1 MIVSMILAA
10 SENNVI
16 GKDNDLPWNVPS
28 DMRYFMRTTTGHTIL
43 MGRKTYESLGKPL
56 PRRRNIVIT
65 RQDNLTIE
73 GAEIVHS
80 IADGLALAKEDEEVF
95 IIGGGTI
102 YARALELDMV
112 DRIYRTI
119 IHGEFEGDTFFHLP
133 EDAPWQVVK
142 EDAHPADEKNEYAY
156 TFQVLEKV

>member
-1 MIVSMILAA
+1 MIVSMILAT

-112 DRIYRTI
+112 DRIYLTV

-133 EDAPWQVVK
+133 EDEPWQVVK
-142 EDAHPADEKNEYAY
+142 EDAHPADEKNEHPY

>member
-1 MIVSMILAA
+1 
-10 SENNVI
+10 
-16 GKDNDLPWNVPS
+16 
-28 DMRYFMRTTTGHTIL
+28 

-102 YARALELDMV
+102 YARDLDL
-112 DRIYRTI
+112 DRWGPCFLASLIGVAFWGSILAGVLYWKFGHILQGI
-119 IHGEFEGDTFFHLP
+119 IS
-133 EDAPWQVVK
+133 V
-142 EDAHPADEKNEYAY
+142 
-156 TFQVLEKV
+156 